1 MKVAVYP
8 GSFDPITLGHMD
20 VILRSAAVFEK
31 VVVAVLKN
39 VDKKG
44 LFSIEERVEM
54 IQKLVQKYDNIEVV
68 SFEGLLVDFMKSIDA
83 HVIVKGLRVGLDF
96 DYELQM
102 AHMNRK
108 LSEERV
114 ETVLMMAST
123 EYSYISSSS
132 VREILHFKGDIREFV
147 PEEIVDDI
155 YQKVGIVLEVM
166 CNERKL

>member
-1 MKVAVYP
+1 MRVAVYP

-20 VILRSAAVFEK
+20 VILRSAAVFDK
-31 VVVAVLKN
+31 VIVAVLKN

-44 LFSIEERVEM
+44 LFSIDERVEM
-54 IQKLVQKYDNIEVV
+54 IRKLVRKYDNIEVV
-68 SFEGLLVDFMKSIDA
+68 SFQGLLVDFMESIGA
-83 HVIVKGLRVGLDF
+83 HIIIKGLRVGLDF

-108 LSEERV
+108 LSKEKV

-132 VREILHFKGDIREFV
+132 VREILHFKGDIRGFV
-147 PEEIVDDI
+147 PDEIVHDI
-155 YQKVGIVLEVM
+155 YEKVGIVMEGTW
-166 CNERKL
+166 NERKL

>member
-20 VILRSAAVFEK
+20 IILRASKVFDK

-39 VDKKG
+39 VEKKG
-44 LFSIEERVEM
+44 LFTIGERVEM
-54 IQKLVQKYDNIEVV
+54 IRTLVAKYDNIEVV
-68 SFEGLLVDFMKSIDA
+68 SFQGLLVDFMSSIDA
-83 HVIVKGLRVGLDF
+83 QIIIKGLRVGLDF

-108 LSEERV
+108 LSKSQV

-132 VREILHFKGDIREFV
+132 VRDILHFQGEIQGFV
-147 PEEIVDDI
+147 PEEILEDV
-155 YQKVGIVLEVM
+155 YRKVNKESEGGAKE
-166 CNERKL
+166 

>member
-1 MKVAVYP
+1 MKIAVYP

-20 VILRSAAVFEK
+20 VILRSAAVFDK
-31 VVVAVLKN
+31 VVVGVLKN
-39 VDKKG
+39 VEKKG
-44 LFSIEERVEM
+44 LFSIDERVAM
-54 IQKLVQKYDNIEVV
+54 IEKLVQKYDNIEVT
-68 SFEGLLVDFMKSIDA
+68 SFQGLLVDFMESINA
-83 HVIVKGLRVGLDF
+83 HIIVKGLRVGLDF

-108 LSEERV
+108 LSKEKV

-132 VREILHFKGDIREFV
+132 VREILHFKGDIRGFV
-147 PEEIVDDI
+147 PDEIIEDI
-155 YQKVGIVLEVM
+155 YKKVGIVMEGT